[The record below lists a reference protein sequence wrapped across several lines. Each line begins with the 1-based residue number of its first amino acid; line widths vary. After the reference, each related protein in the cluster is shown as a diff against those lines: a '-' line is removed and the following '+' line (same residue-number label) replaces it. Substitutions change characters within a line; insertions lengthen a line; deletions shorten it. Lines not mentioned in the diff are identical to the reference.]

1 MVSVQLQL
9 VFFVQKQ
16 IGIQWNAGSTVV
28 LFGNMYFYC
37 TYSIKTKIL
46 SMLGTG
52 YFQEPI
58 KFDGLLMRHSIFG
71 LFGGSVQVISH
82 GCMEC
87 VCSCQHCYTWKRK
100 SQPNFI
106 LSTKVLLTGRKGCVC
121 SRLRENKANI
131 LSWFGPWTSYGIRWS

>member
-58 KFDGLLMRHSIFG
+58 KIWWAPNATQYFWLIWRFG
-71 LFGGSVQVISH
+71 SGHITWL
-82 GCMEC
+82 EC

-121 SRLRENKANI
+121 SRLRENKGNI